1 MKPYVPPQ
9 HVRGGHPNAIGKRI
23 AQAMTAG
30 GPGTI
35 EHPAQ
40 WGTVSAVHTGPPKT
54 VDVMLDG
61 STTATLALRYLAAY
75 TPTVNDYVL
84 VLRGTGGVS
93 DRVVV
98 GTLA

>member
-23 AQAMTAG
+23 AQVVSAS

-35 EHPAQ
+35 AHPFQ

-61 STTATLALRYLAAY
+61 ATNATLALRYLASY

-84 VLRGTGGVS
+84 VLRSTGGLS
-93 DRVVV
+93 DRVVA
-98 GTLA
+98 GKLA